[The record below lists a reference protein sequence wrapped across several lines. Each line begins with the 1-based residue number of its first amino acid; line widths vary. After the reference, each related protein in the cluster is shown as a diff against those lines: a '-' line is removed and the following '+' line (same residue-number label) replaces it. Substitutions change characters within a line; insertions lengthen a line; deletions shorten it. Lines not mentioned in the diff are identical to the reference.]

1 MARCRDWGS
10 RPSRSRAVGV
20 GLPAVPAHCRRM
32 PPTARTHAGPWSP
45 RQRQRNDPHQL
56 LAVVSKRPRSRA
68 RTEHA
73 PFVPDR
79 LGEAI
84 GFGTDVDPTTGYI
97 GGSAAC
103 IAAVTGDWALE
114 AFRTP
119 LDLPNTS
126 DEDTVNPPR
135 KPSER
140 QPGRRA
146 RCCFHERTASRRAPQ
161 PAGVR
166 TSPSTQPRPRAAVH
180 HPAPPAATKQVQGAC
195 ATLGFGRSHA
205 HEHLEGGGCV
215 ADCGRRNLI
224 VHV

>member
-161 PAGVR
+161 PASGLLLRLSRDQERQSIIRLPRRRPSRSKARARRSGLGDLTR
-166 TSPSTQPRPRAAVH
+166 TSISRAAGVS
-180 HPAPPAATKQVQGAC
+180 PIVGA
-195 ATLGFGRSHA
+195 G
-205 HEHLEGGGCV
+205 
-215 ADCGRRNLI
+215 I
-224 VHV
+224 